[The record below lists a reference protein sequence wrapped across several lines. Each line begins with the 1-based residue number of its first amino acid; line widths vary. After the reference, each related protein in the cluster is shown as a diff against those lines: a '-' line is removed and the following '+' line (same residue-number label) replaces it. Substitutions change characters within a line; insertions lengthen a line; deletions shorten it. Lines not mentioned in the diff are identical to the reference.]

1 MKVFT
6 RRGFD
11 FQIAPAVSR
20 EGKNRAL
27 KRFDG
32 NENSQNPIRYPWIGF
47 FVLVQ
52 KRRNDMAELF
62 KKLALLGDVW
72 VIWLLL
78 GASIFSVGVI
88 IERWRVFRRSR
99 VNFPQFIDKLTGFLE
114 KGQLAGAKELV
125 QNAQGVETRVA
136 AAGLGHLF
144 KGYASVEE
152 AMTSRLVLERS
163 RLERNLV
170 VLGTLGNNAP
180 FIGLFGTVLGV
191 IKAFN
196 DLALNGSSGVA
207 VVMSGISSA
216 LIATAFGILV
226 ALPAVIANNL
236 FQTELKKKISNTQS
250 LIHLFQVY
258 LKDESEGHL
267 RRAVKRT
274 SKEEVAV

>member
-1 MKVFT
+1 MT
-6 RRGFD
+6 E
-11 FQIAPAVSR
+11 I
-20 EGKNRAL
+20 
-27 KRFDG
+27 
-32 NENSQNPIRYPWIGF
+32 
-47 FVLVQ
+47 
-52 KRRNDMAELF
+52 F

-72 VIWLLL
+72 VLWLLL

-88 IERWRVFRRSR
+88 IERWRVFRQSR
-99 VNFPQFIDKLTGFLE
+99 VDFSTFVDKLTGFLE

-125 QNAQGVETRVA
+125 QNARGVETRVA

-163 RLERNLV
+163 RLDKNLI

-196 DLALNGSSGVA
+196 DLAVNGSSGA
-207 VVMSGISSA
+207 SVVMAGISSA

-226 ALPAVIANNL
+226 ALPAVIANNI
-236 FQTELKKKISNTQS
+236 FQTELKKKITNSQS

-267 RRAVKRT
+267 RRAVKHQF
-274 SKEEVAV
+274 KKQEVEA

>member
-1 MKVFT
+1 
-6 RRGFD
+6 
-11 FQIAPAVSR
+11 
-20 EGKNRAL
+20 
-27 KRFDG
+27 
-32 NENSQNPIRYPWIGF
+32 
-47 FVLVQ
+47 
-52 KRRNDMAELF
+52 MAEIF

-72 VIWLLL
+72 VLWLLL
-78 GASIFSVGVI
+78 FASIFSVGVI
-88 IERWRVFRRSR
+88 IERWRVFQRSK
-99 VNFPQFIDKLTGFLE
+99 VNFAEFIDKLTEFLE
-114 KGQLAGAKELV
+114 KGNLAGAKNLV

-136 AAGLGHLF
+136 TAGLNNLF

-163 RLERNLV
+163 RLEKNLI

-196 DLALNGSSGVA
+196 DLAVNGSSGVS
-207 VVMSGISSA
+207 VVMAGISSA

-226 ALPAVIANNL
+226 ALPAVIANNV
-236 FQTELKKKISNTQS
+236 FQTELKKKLANTQS

-267 RRAVKRT
+267 RRAVRHQPKT
-274 SKEEVAV
+274 EVRV